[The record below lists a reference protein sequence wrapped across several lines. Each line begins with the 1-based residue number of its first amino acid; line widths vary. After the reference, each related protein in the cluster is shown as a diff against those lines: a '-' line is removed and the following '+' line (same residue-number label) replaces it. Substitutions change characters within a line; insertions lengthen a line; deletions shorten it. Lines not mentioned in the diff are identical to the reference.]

1 MRISKPTVLTARFYR
16 GAINIKA
23 NDAPLL
29 KCYCHD
35 IDCRRATGAPV
46 VVLEKLQS
54 KSAVSPKGKP
64 QIQAKAS
71 LKRRFWFKYGS
82 SLARRYAYLTGKLYI
97 STAVINQAEAS
108 DPRVH
113 ALGV

>member
-1 MRISKPTVLTARFYR
+1 MRVSKPMVLIAQCYC

-23 NDAPLL
+23 TDAPPL
-29 KCYCHD
+29 KCYCYG
-35 IDCRRATGAPV
+35 IDCRWATGTPV

-54 KSAVSPKGKP
+54 KSAVSPKGRP

-82 SLARRYAYLTGKLYI
+82 SLARRYAHLTGKLYI
-97 STAVINQAEAS
+97 PTAVINQAKAS